1 MENINVEKT
10 QLIYLASPYSNPDDI
25 IRILNY
31 QNISKVAAQ
40 LISEGYVVFSPISY
54 GHHLLEFKD
63 MPTDWGFWN
72 NFCVTFLLKCDK
84 LIVCKMRGWDKSI
97 GVQAEIDIANKNSIP
112 VEFIDFK
119 IDNL

>member
-40 LISEGYVVFSPISY
+40 LISEGHVVFSPISY
-54 GHHLLEFKD
+54 GHHLLKFKD

-97 GVQAEIDIANKNSIP
+97 GVQAEIDIANKNNIP